1 MPTITIQVTDE
12 EKEIIEDYAKSHDM
26 SVSEVLVEAFFEKLE
41 DVYDL
46 KAIEE
51 YEADPDKTTYLVKEA
66 AKMLGIE
73 DEIEK

>member
-1 MPTITIQVTDE
+1 MPMITLEVTDE
-12 EKEIIEDYAKSHDM
+12 EKEIIEDYAKSHDI

-41 DVYDL
+41 DAYDL

-51 YEADPDKTTYLVKEA
+51 YEADPDKTTYSLKEA

-73 DEIEK
+73 NEIDE

>member
-1 MPTITIQVTDE
+1 MPMITLQVTDE

-41 DVYDL
+41 DAYDL

-51 YEADPDKTTYLVKEA
+51 YETDPDKTTYSLKEA

-73 DEIEK
+73 NEIDK

>member
-12 EKEIIEDYAKSHDM
+12 EKEIIEDYAKSHDI
-26 SVSEVLVEAFFEKLE
+26 SVSEVLVETFFEKLE
-41 DVYDL
+41 DAYDL

-51 YEADPDKTTYLVKEA
+51 YEADPDKTTYSLKEA

-73 DEIEK
+73 NEIDK